1 MSGYPLRPR
10 RDGRF
15 NPLPDPKAGEI
26 HFTATIL
33 VEITCFNPLPDPKA
47 GEMSTIAELRGM
59 AGPFQSAP
67 RPEGRGDGGVL
78 GALCCNT
85 LTSPFREPL
94 PSACSEPCHPRA
106 TAEREPTG
114 CASIAGGSR
123 CLSTP

>member
-1 MSGYPLRPR
+1 MALALRPISNSFQSAPRPEGRGDVGVSAPTTTRRSFQSAPRPEGRGDTLYRDNTR
-10 RDGRF
+10 RDY
-15 NPLPDPKAGEI
+15 L
-26 HFTATIL
+26 
-33 VEITCFNPLPDPKA
+33 
-47 GEMSTIAELRGM
+47 
-59 AGPFQSAP
+59 FQSAP